1 MPDADPI
8 PVRYW
13 DFAGLDWYTIRTS
26 DGIAH
31 SHADYRGHPDACPYR
46 HGQPDP
52 DTDRTAS
59 GVVHRSR
66 GRRAADER
74 QGMGR
79 PHDLGRQD
87 CE

>member
-13 DFAGLDWYTIRTS
+13 DFAGLDWYTIRTA

-52 DTDRTAS
+52 DTDRTDDPTVDTAY
-59 GVVHRSR
+59 
-66 GRRAADER
+66 
-74 QGMGR
+74 
-79 PHDLGRQD
+79 
-87 CE
+87 

>member
-1 MPDADPI
+1 MHAPDSI
-8 PVRYW
+8 PHRYW
-13 DFAGLDWYTIRTS
+13 DIVGIDWYTIRTA
-26 DGIAH
+26 DGITH
-31 SHADYRGHPDACPYR
+31 SHSDYRGHPDACPYR